1 MSTGVLRASQL
12 TMADMKGR
20 VDPDWCPGC
29 GDFGV
34 LAAVQKALVEL
45 RIPNHNVV
53 TISGIRCSSNFPGDM
68 NTYGMHTLHGRAP
81 AVAIGLE
88 LAKHEIHIIGH
99 GRVGHGVDSDRHHF
113 LPL

>member
-1 MSTGVLRASQL
+1 MATSVERARQL

-45 RIPNHNVV
+45 QIPTHNVV
-53 TISGIRCSSNFPGDM
+53 TISGIGCSSNFPGYM
-68 NTYGMHTLHGRAP
+68 NTYGMHTLHGRAL
-81 AVAIGLE
+81 AVATGL
-88 LAKHEIHIIGH
+88 K
-99 GRVGHGVDSDRHHF
+99 DRKSTRLNSSH
-113 LPL
+113 